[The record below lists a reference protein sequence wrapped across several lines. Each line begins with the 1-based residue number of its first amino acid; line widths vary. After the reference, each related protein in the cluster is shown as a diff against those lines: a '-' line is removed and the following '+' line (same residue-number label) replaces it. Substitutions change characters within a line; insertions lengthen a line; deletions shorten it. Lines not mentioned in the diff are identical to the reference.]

1 MTRKLVEEYKKWGLE
16 VNVKKTE
23 SMCIGGTPQ
32 NITLEDGTQISHCTE
47 YRYLG
52 MKLTHDGTLDAAI
65 KDRNVQGRKAISMM
79 NGILWDQSIS
89 KSNKHRIYNTI
100 LKSIVTYGS
109 EVWQMKQRSEK
120 MLLATEMDF
129 WQRSAGISRRDR
141 VRNERVREI
150 MGSKHTITDDIKTK
164 QLIWYGHVQR
174 MPDNRLPKQILT
186 WTPRGRRRRGRPRK
200 SWREGIEKE
209 MEERELPENLW
220 LNREEWRLGVGKRR
234 RTL

>member
-1 MTRKLVEEYKKWGLE
+1 MWKKKCSGMGIPLNDETTLYTLCFADDQILIAQDQDDLNYMTRKLVEEYKKWGLE

-89 KSNKHRIYNTI
+89 KS
-100 LKSIVTYGS
+100 
-109 EVWQMKQRSEK
+109 
-120 MLLATEMDF
+120 
-129 WQRSAGISRRDR
+129 
-141 VRNERVREI
+141 
-150 MGSKHTITDDIKTK
+150 
-164 QLIWYGHVQR
+164 
-174 MPDNRLPKQILT
+174 LT